1 MLNMPDQ
8 NDFYRELLDYL
19 SDGIYFTDKERRIA
33 YWNKGA
39 EVLAGYSSH
48 EVMGK
53 CCKDNLLMH
62 VDTSGRELC
71 LHGCPLDA
79 TIQDGQPR
87 EAEVFLHHKSGHR
100 VPIRVRI
107 AAMRNDEGAI
117 VGAVETFSDNNAHLQ
132 MTEKL
137 SQMEKM
143 ALLDSLT
150 GLANR
155 RYLES
160 IIRSRMEELHRNK
173 WSFGVLFADIDN
185 FKRINDAY
193 GHDIGDRVL
202 QMVGLTLNSA
212 SRYSDMI
219 GRWGGEE
226 FIAVIVNADALKL
239 REIGERLRILVE
251 RSSLVDPERIG
262 VTVSIGG
269 AQALQDDTME
279 SLLRRADEKLYEAKK
294 SGKNRLCI

>member
-1 MLNMPDQ
+1 MPDQ

-19 SDGIYFTDKERRIA
+19 TDGIYFTDKERRIA

-39 EVLAGYSSH
+39 ESLAGYSSQ
-48 EVMGK
+48 EVIGK

-62 VDTSGRELC
+62 VDASGRELC

-79 TIQDGQPR
+79 TIQDGKPR
-87 EAEVFLHHKSGHR
+87 EAEVFLHHKNGHR

-107 AAMRNDEGAI
+107 AAMRNDAGEI
-117 VGAVETFSDNNAHLQ
+117 VGAVEAFSDNSTHMQ

-137 SQMEKM
+137 SQMEQL

-160 IIRSRMEELHRNK
+160 LIRSRLDELHRNN
-173 WSFGVLFADIDN
+173 WNFGILFADIDN
-185 FKRINDAY
+185 FKSINDGL
-193 GHDIGDRVL
+193 GHDVGDLVL
-202 QMVGLTLNSA
+202 QMVGRTMNAA
-212 SRYSDMI
+212 SRYSDTV

-226 FIAVIVNADALKL
+226 FVVIVANSDTAVLH
-239 REIGERLRILVE
+239 EVGERFRTLVE
-251 RSSLVDPERIG
+251 RSSLIQPKPIS
-262 VTVSIGG
+262 VTLSMGG
-269 AQALQDDTME
+269 AQALPDDTVE
-279 SLLRRADEKLYEAKK
+279 SLLRRADKKLYLAKRN
-294 SGKNRLCI
+294 GKNCICI